1 MESLTDNVV
10 PLPSGSNPGRKTED
24 YRILGVKEF
33 LEIEVER
40 DVVILDPLIRKGSII
55 MVTGSSGVGKTMFT
69 LGICK
74 SIVNGV
80 NFGNWEPRTRTK
92 VLYVDGELPTYVLQ
106 QRVGGF
112 DIGEGFYILSS
123 SLDKDKSVSLVN
135 GGFKER
141 VMRELT
147 DRNIEVCVFDNISS
161 LCPGLDENSKR
172 DWDSVNQ
179 YFLELRRNGITTIF
193 LHHTTKSK
201 KEQRG
206 TSGRI
211 DNIDIWCNLM
221 SLKDPDP
228 ETLRIKLTKGKG
240 RFENSHL
247 LDNLVFKMKDYNWTL
262 VNGEEELTEG
272 KITVLRLIGEGNSQ
286 RQIKDTL
293 GKSQPYISKVRREL
307 IGKGYLDR
315 NNHPTEKGIRVLER
329 ES

>member
-1 MESLTDNVV
+1 
-10 PLPSGSNPGRKTED
+10 
-24 YRILGVKEF
+24 
-33 LEIEVER
+33 
-40 DVVILDPLIRKGSII
+40 
-55 MVTGSSGVGKTMFT
+55 
-69 LGICK
+69 
-74 SIVNGV
+74 
-80 NFGNWEPRTRTK
+80 
-92 VLYVDGELPTYVLQ
+92 
-106 QRVGGF
+106 
-112 DIGEGFYILSS
+112 
-123 SLDKDKSVSLVN
+123 
-135 GGFKER
+135 
-141 VMRELT
+141 
-147 DRNIEVCVFDNISS
+147 
-161 LCPGLDENSKR
+161 
-172 DWDSVNQ
+172 
-179 YFLELRRNGITTIF
+179 
-193 LHHTTKSK
+193 
-201 KEQRG
+201 
-206 TSGRI
+206 
-211 DNIDIWCNLM
+211 M